1 MKLLRVFYLIT
12 LVLMSS
18 LMTGCGKS
26 DGREQQVSVDGGAV
40 GFALALAVAEEYQK
54 VNPNAKVGVAA
65 SGTGGGFT
73 RLCNG
78 AIDIA
83 VASRVIRDSE
93 TKACEKGGIEYV
105 ELPMALDGLAL
116 VANRDNKFLKCL
128 TLKELKKIW
137 EADSEG
143 KIVTWNQVN
152 PEFPN
157 ERMLLFAPPVDSGT
171 ADYFTQSITK
181 KRGNIRSD
189 YTPSY
194 NQNTLI
200 QGVIGNPTGFA
211 FAGIAFFM
219 QSQDKVS
226 AVGLENLD
234 GKKCIKP
241 VPLDNVKRN
250 IYSPLTRPLFIYVSK
265 KALDSKPSVE
275 NFVSYFV
282 DNSWKYVDGVGYV
295 PLPDLAYVKTL
306 ERFEKRKTGSTFK
319 DAKPGQ
325 PIINFL

>member
-1 MKLLRVFYLIT
+1 
-12 LVLMSS
+12 MST

-26 DGREQQVSVDGGAV
+26 EVGEQQVSVDGGAV
-40 GFALALAVAEEYQK
+40 GFALALAVAEEYSK

-78 AIDIA
+78 SIDIA
-83 VASRVIRDSE
+83 VASRVIRGSE
-93 TKACEKGGIEYV
+93 SKACKEAGIEYI
-105 ELPMALDGLAL
+105 ELPVALDGLAL
-116 VANRDNKFLKCL
+116 VANRNNKFLKCL

-137 EADSEG
+137 ETDAEG

-152 PEFPN
+152 PKFPK
-157 ERMLLFAPPVDSGT
+157 ERILLFAPPVDSGT
-171 ADYFTQSITK
+171 TDYFTQSITK

-200 QGVIGNPTGFA
+200 QGVIGNTFGFA
-211 FAGIAFFM
+211 FAGVAFFM
-219 QSQDKVS
+219 QSQDKVN
-226 AVGLENLD
+226 AVGLENLE
-234 GKKCIKP
+234 GKKCVKP

-275 NFVSYFV
+275 KFVSYFV

-295 PLPDLAYVKTL
+295 PLPDLAYVKTQ